1 MTQNELKKRLR
12 AIGCEKILEGKRH
25 EIWYSP
31 ITDNRFPVGRHG
43 SEDVPKG
50 TLAAIKNQSGLR

>member
-12 AIGCEKILEGKRH
+12 EIGCKKVLESKRH

-31 ITDNRFPVGRHG
+31 ITGKQFPVGRHG
-43 SEDVPKG
+43 TEDVPKG
-50 TLAAIKNQSGLR
+50 TLSAIKSQSGLK